1 MNDEERTSQAVKHG
15 TVMMAVALTPWYG
28 RVIST
33 SAFNLSMQVLKYL
46 TFTPCGSPLPLSASD
61 GVERSGVYVRVSKM
75 HCYCLR
81 ACACV
86 FQLYDLVHVYVCVRA
101 HVCLLLILR
110 VLRSHSD
117 LVRETRFD
125 TSIVKITCVQT
136 VIALQTIRTA
146 ITHF

>member
-1 MNDEERTSQAVKHG
+1 MNDEERTSQAVNHG
-15 TVMMAVALTPWYG
+15 TVMMAVALAPWYG

-61 GVERSGVYVRVSKM
+61 GVERSRVYVRVSKT

-86 FQLYDLVHVYVCVRA
+86 FQLYDLVYVCVRV

-110 VLRSHSD
+110 VLRNHSG
-117 LVRETRFD
+117 LVRETRYD
-125 TSIVKITCVQT
+125 TNIVKITCVQT
-136 VIALQTIRTA
+136 VIALQTIRAA